1 MAHISIDTIRARL
14 AGTMTVAKSLE
25 ADLQVPEQ
33 SPEESLTQGVQ
44 DGGTNEQAPEQSA
57 EESLQPLG
65 GDAGAMSG
73 ELAGS
78 DGADAE
84 QTDTTDDAAGS
95 SPDETQA
102 KPKNRAK

>member
-14 AGTMTVAKSLE
+14 AGAAAMTVDEQA
-25 ADLQVPEQ
+25 PEQ
-33 SPEESLTQGVQ
+33 SAEESLTQGVQ
-44 DGGTNEQAPEQSA
+44 DGGTDEQAPEQSA

-65 GDAGAMSG
+65 GDAGAVSG
-73 ELAGS
+73 EFARS
-78 DGADAE
+78 DGADGE
-84 QTDTTDDAAGS
+84 QTDSADDAAGS